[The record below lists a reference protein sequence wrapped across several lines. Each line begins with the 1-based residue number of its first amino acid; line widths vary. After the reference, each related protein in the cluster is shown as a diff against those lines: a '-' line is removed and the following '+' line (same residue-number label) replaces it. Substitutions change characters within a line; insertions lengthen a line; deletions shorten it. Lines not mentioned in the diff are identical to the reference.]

1 MLLHVV
7 VHPGTEGL
15 LPTVIGLHGHGASAN
30 ELAGLEP
37 HLAGGRALW
46 VLPQGEFQ
54 NHRERYGFT
63 WVERDVLGQLAANEP
78 RRAVEAVTA
87 FIDQAIERYP
97 IDPDRVVLMG
107 FSMGAALALS
117 VAMTNPRR
125 FAGLAVLSGYLSDD
139 LTIGLELGEG
149 IEQLPVLIQHGTN
162 DPVVDIAHVQEAVGK
177 LRRLGAAIEYQEYP
191 MGHEIG
197 IESVAAFSHWL
208 GWALR
213 IEA

>member
-7 VHPGTEGL
+7 VHPGTDGL
-15 LPTVIGLHGHGASAN
+15 LPTVIGLHGHGATAN
-30 ELAGLEP
+30 ELAGLQP

-54 NHRERYGFT
+54 NRPERYGFT
-63 WVERDVLGQLAANEP
+63 WVERDPLGQRSANEP

-87 FIDQAIERYP
+87 FIDQAVERYS
-97 IDPDRVVLMG
+97 IDPARVVLLG

-139 LTIGLELGEG
+139 LTVGLDLGEG
-149 IEQLPVLIQHGTN
+149 VEQLPVLIQHGTN
-162 DPVVDIAHVQEAVGK
+162 DPVVDIAHVREAVGK

-197 IESVAAFSHWL
+197 LESVAPLSHWL
-208 GWALR
+208 AWALR